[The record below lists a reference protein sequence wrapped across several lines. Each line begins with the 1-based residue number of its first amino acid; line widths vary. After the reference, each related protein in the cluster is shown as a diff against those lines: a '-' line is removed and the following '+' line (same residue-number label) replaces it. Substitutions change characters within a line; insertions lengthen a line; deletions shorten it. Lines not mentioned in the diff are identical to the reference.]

1 MAKDK
6 GKNASAEAKTAQ
18 PVPSS
23 DSGQEAALH
32 VKTQLIDN
40 LAYQIRTLSNAI
52 IGFSN
57 LLGTEDL
64 TDTQREYVNEIHQAG
79 RGLSCIVNDVLDLAR
94 IESGNLRPDYAECD
108 LAELLEDIED
118 TIARAAARKGLDFN
132 IIPSETLPARIH
144 TDPVRLK
151 RCLLNLAGNAI
162 QYTNRGYVHI
172 MIRLEVDQPLPMIRF
187 DIVDTGVGIDPGHLQ
202 TIFDPIPKTG
212 RINSGMLAS
221 IHLGVQGCGLLSIT
235 RRLVE
240 LLGGRVEVT
249 SEAGV
254 GSTFSILLPVG
265 LDVHSQPA
273 LVYPPGPEYLQESA
287 EGREEKQCV
296 GHVLLVEDEE
306 SNRTV
311 LSLMLE
317 NLGLEVTTASGG
329 RQAVSAVRE
338 KTFDA
343 ILMDIQLPDMSGYEV
358 TRQLRQM
365 GLAAPVI
372 ALSAGVLSDADDQQI
387 SELFNAFLAKPVDG
401 PQLAGALEL
410 FLPTIRKETLT
421 ADPAARNT
429 Q

>member
-6 GKNASAEAKTAQ
+6 DKNVSGIPGTVQ
-18 PVPSS
+18 PGLSCGL
-23 DSGQEAALH
+23 GQETALN
-32 VKTQLIDN
+32 VKPQLIDN

-57 LLGTEDL
+57 LLSAEDL
-64 TDTQREYVNEIHQAG
+64 TDTQQEYVNEIHQAG

-108 LAELLEDIED
+108 LADLLEDIENA
-118 TIARAAARKGLDFN
+118 IGRAAAQKGLGFN
-132 IIPSETLPARIH
+132 VIPSGTLPARIH
-144 TDPVRLK
+144 TDPARLK

-162 QYTNRGYVHI
+162 QYTHQGYVHI
-172 MIRLEVDQPLPMIRF
+172 LIRLEANPSRPMIRF
-187 DIVDTGVGIDPGHLQ
+187 DIVDTGVGIDSSHLQ
-202 TIFDPIPKTG
+202 TIFDPIQKTE

-221 IHLGVQGCGLLSIT
+221 INLGVQGCGLLSIT

-240 LLGGRVEVT
+240 LLGGRIEVT
-249 SEAGV
+249 SETGV

-265 LDVHSQPA
+265 VDVHRQPA
-273 LVYPPGPEYLQESA
+273 LVYPPSPEDLKSDED
-287 EGREEKQCV
+287 REEKQCV

-317 NLGLEVTTASGG
+317 NLGLEVTTASEG
-329 RQAVSAVRE
+329 RQAVAAVRE
-338 KTFDA
+338 KSFDA
-343 ILMDIQLPDMSGYEV
+343 ILMDIQLPDMNGYEV

-372 ALSAGVLSDADDQQI
+372 ALSAGVLSDGDDRRI
-387 SELFNAFLAKPVDG
+387 AELFNAFLAKPVDG
-401 PQLAGALEL
+401 PQLAEVLQS
-410 FLPTIRKETLT
+410 FLPTIRKQTLT
-421 ADPAARNT
+421 ASPAARGPE
-429 Q
+429 